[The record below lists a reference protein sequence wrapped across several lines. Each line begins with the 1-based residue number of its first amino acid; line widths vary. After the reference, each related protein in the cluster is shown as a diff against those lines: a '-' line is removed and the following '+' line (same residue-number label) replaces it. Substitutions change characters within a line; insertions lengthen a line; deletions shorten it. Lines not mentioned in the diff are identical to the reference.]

1 MYSMNLFLFAFIK
14 VWFSVYVV
22 TPANFKPTIQTKS
35 SPLLSRL
42 TNQPS
47 ILKKII
53 KESSQE
59 SSEEFSDQSTQESS
73 EEVDESVEN
82 EEDDDVVIKD
92 NNHWRTESNFSLSDG
107 LTVTK
112 YKSNLT
118 GQCGGF
124 LVN

>member
-1 MYSMNLFLFAFIK
+1 M
-14 VWFSVYVV
+14 YVV
-22 TPANFKPTIQTKS
+22 TPANFNPTKQTKS

-42 TNQPS
+42 SKHPS
-47 ILKKII
+47 ISKKIL
-53 KESSQE
+53 KESRE
-59 SSEEFSDQSTQESS
+59 GSSEELSSQSNQESS
-73 EEVDESVEN
+73 EEVVESVEN

-92 NNHWRTESNFSLSDG
+92 NSHWRTESNFSLSDG

-118 GQCGGF
+118 GQCRGF